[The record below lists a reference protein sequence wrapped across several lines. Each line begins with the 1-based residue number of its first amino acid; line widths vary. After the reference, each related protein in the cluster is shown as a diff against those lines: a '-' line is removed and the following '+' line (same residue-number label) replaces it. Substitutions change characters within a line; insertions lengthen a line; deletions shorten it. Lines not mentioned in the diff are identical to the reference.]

1 MEKFDT
7 KILYSMLNSDS
18 NFILKMEFKKCATLF
33 FEQVALTWLPPS
45 TWVMYVCAKP
55 SSMPVENCPP
65 FLGGDPWKMGAHF
78 QAWPQ
83 PFFETLLLAQK
94 QSFCFS
100 QRKKNQCKRWKC
112 AGSTYFKSKFW
123 YNREFSLCYVDKLVQ
138 IWFLS
143 LPWQLLDIS
152 IFLRDFFLLLNNT
165 CLIQICLD
173 LMCAHKETFITCK
186 QKSLM
191 IENDFYQG

>member
-1 MEKFDT
+1 
-7 KILYSMLNSDS
+7 
-18 NFILKMEFKKCATLF
+18 
-33 FEQVALTWLPPS
+33 
-45 TWVMYVCAKP
+45 MYVCAKP

-100 QRKKNQCKRWKC
+100 QRKKNQCKKWKC

-152 IFLRDFFLLLNNT
+152 IFLRDFFAVKQYVPHPNLSGSHVCTQRNFHHVQAKKSYDWKWFLSGLV
-165 CLIQICLD
+165 L
-173 LMCAHKETFITCK
+173 CAQGATNIDPTFTVPPNG
-186 QKSLM
+186 
-191 IENDFYQG
+191 NDAHNVNVK